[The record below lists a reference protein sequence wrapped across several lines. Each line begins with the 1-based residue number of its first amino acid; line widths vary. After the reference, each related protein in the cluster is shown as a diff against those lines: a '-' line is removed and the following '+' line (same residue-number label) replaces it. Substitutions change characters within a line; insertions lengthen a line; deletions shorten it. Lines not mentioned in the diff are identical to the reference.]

1 MRIYVASQMG
11 SDTPWR
17 IAMLSGLVTFILG
30 VIIIASWP
38 VNSRYVLGLFLA
50 IDLVFYGVALLGL
63 AFQLRA
69 RHRSSPKVDA
79 GTEMPLTKMPLRS

>member
-1 MRIYVASQMG
+1 
-11 SDTPWR
+11 
-17 IAMLSGLVTFILG
+17 MLSGLVTFILG

-50 IDLVFYGVALLGL
+50 IDLIFYGVALSGL

-69 RHRSSPKVDA
+69 RHRLEP
-79 GTEMPLTKMPLRS
+79 

>member
-1 MRIYVASQMG
+1 
-11 SDTPWR
+11 
-17 IAMLSGLVTFILG
+17 MLSGLVTFILG

-50 IDLVFYGVALLGL
+50 IDLIFYGVALLGL

-69 RHRSSPKVDA
+69 RHRGVS
-79 GTEMPLTKMPLRS
+79 